1 MLLKSAYYII
11 EVTEQKPTK
20 ENDEDVEDKDQDDSV
35 AVTKIAE
42 EDTVENSSVCL
53 QMEYDSTSASSQQ
66 KMQSKLDDSEVNKGN
81 TYARHQIVLICL
93 IQHIFV
99 IILY

>member
-1 MLLKSAYYII
+1 MLLKIACYII
-11 EVTEQKPTK
+11 EVTDQKPTK

-42 EDTVENSSVCL
+42 EDSVENSSVCL

-81 TYARHQIVLICL
+81 THTRYRNGELS
-93 IQHIFV
+93 
-99 IILY
+99 

>member
-1 MLLKSAYYII
+1 MCYII

-20 ENDEDVEDKDQDDSV
+20 ENDENVEENDQDDSI

-53 QMEYDSTSASSQQ
+53 QMEHDSTSASSQQ
-66 KMQSKLDDSEVNKGN
+66 KMQSKLDDSKVNKGN
-81 TYARHQIVLICL
+81 THTRYRIVLIL
-93 IQHIFV
+93 
-99 IILY
+99 L